1 MSQLNLIINSSM
13 PNNTIL
19 GTGSGLGSGSG
30 SGSGSG
36 QSMST
41 ITVFGFTILAIY
53 SITKILNFYG
63 VGVDKYGPYLMFYVF
78 LIICVNIFNKKHSKL

>member
-19 GTGSGLGSGSG
+19 GTGSGLGSG